1 MVGYSAD
8 GTGIVTTVIM
18 VIAIDGP
25 AGAGKSTV
33 TRKLAQRLGF
43 SFLDTGAMYRAVTW
57 AAINRGVELTD
68 SEALLQIANSV
79 AIAFDGDR
87 VLVDDQDV
95 SDLIRMPEV
104 TRSIFH
110 VADHP
115 EIRDR
120 LVHLQRQ
127 IVATGNY
134 VCEGR
139 DQGTVAFPD
148 SFCKIYLNASPQ
160 YRAMRR
166 VAQMEAAGQYVDYDE
181 VIADQN
187 LRDQRDLNRE
197 VGRLMRAEDAIEV
210 NTDNQS
216 IADVVDELERIARA
230 KIASQAGA

>member
-1 MVGYSAD
+1 MSQNF
-8 GTGIVTTVIM
+8 IM

-57 AAINRGVELTD
+57 AAMNRGVALTD
-68 SEALLQIANSV
+68 SDKLLQLAGVIH
-79 AIAFDGDR
+79 IAFDGDR

-95 SDLIRMPEV
+95 SDLIRMPDV
-104 TRSIFH
+104 TKNIFH

-115 EIRDR
+115 GVRDL
-120 LVHLQRQ
+120 LVQLQRQ
-127 IVATGNY
+127 IASTGNY

-148 SFCKIYLNASPQ
+148 AFCKIYLNASPQ

-181 VIADQN
+181 VVANQN
-187 LRDQRDLNRE
+187 LRDQRDQNRK
-197 VGRLMRAEDAIEV
+197 VGRLMRADDAIEV

-216 IADVVDELERIARA
+216 IADVVGELERIARA
-230 KIASQAGA
+230 KIAERANV

>member
-1 MVGYSAD
+1 
-8 GTGIVTTVIM
+8 M

-33 TRKLAQRLGF
+33 TRKLADRLGF

-57 AAINRGVELTD
+57 AAISRDVAFTD
-68 SEALLQIANSV
+68 DDALLQLANSIQ
-79 AIAFDGDR
+79 IAFDGDR
-87 VLVDDQDV
+87 VFVDEEDV
-95 SDLIRMPEV
+95 SEPIRTPEV
-104 TRSIFH
+104 TRNIFH

-115 EIRDR
+115 GIRGR
-120 LVHLQRQ
+120 LVELQRQ
-127 IVATGNY
+127 IAATGNF

-166 VAQMEAAGQYVDYDE
+166 VAQLEAAGQYVDYDE
-181 VIADQN
+181 VVAAQN
-187 LRDQRDLNRE
+187 LRDERDSNRE

-216 IADVVDELERIARA
+216 IANVVDELERIARA
-230 KIASQAGA
+230 KIAARREG

>member
-1 MVGYSAD
+1 MSKELM
-8 GTGIVTTVIM
+8 M

-33 TRKLAQRLGF
+33 TRKLAERLGF
-43 SFLDTGAMYRAVTW
+43 FFLDTGAMYRAVTW
-57 AAINRGVELTD
+57 AAMNRGVELTD
-68 SEALLQIANSV
+68 SEKLLQLANMIH
-79 AIAFDGDR
+79 IAFDGER

-104 TRSIFH
+104 TKSIYH

-115 EIRDR
+115 GVRDR
-120 LVHLQRQ
+120 LVQLQRQ
-127 IVATGNY
+127 IVSTGNY

-166 VAQMEAAGQYVDYDE
+166 VAQLEAVGQYVDYDE
-181 VIADQN
+181 VVANQN

-197 VGRLMRAEDAIEV
+197 VGRLMRADDAIEV
-210 NTDNQS
+210 NTDNLS
-216 IADVVDELERIARA
+216 IANVVDELERIARA
-230 KIASQAGA
+230 KIAANANA

>member
-1 MVGYSAD
+1 MSQKL
-8 GTGIVTTVIM
+8 IM

-33 TRKLAQRLGF
+33 TRKLADRIGF

-57 AAINRGVELTD
+57 AALNRDVTLTD
-68 SEALLQIANSV
+68 TEALLGV
-79 AIAFDGDR
+79 ALAIRIAFDGDR

-95 SDLIRMPEV
+95 SELIRMPEV
-104 TRSIFH
+104 TRNIFH

-115 EIRDR
+115 GIRDR
-120 LVHLQRQ
+120 LVQLQRE

-148 SFCKIYLNASPQ
+148 AFCKIYLNASPQ

-166 VAQMEAAGQYVDYDE
+166 VAQLEATGQYVDYDE
-181 VIADQN
+181 VVADQN

-197 VGRLMRAEDAIEV
+197 VGRLMRADDAIEV

-216 IADVVDELERIARA
+216 IGNVVDELERIARA
-230 KIASQAGA
+230 KIAAETDA

>member
-1 MVGYSAD
+1 
-8 GTGIVTTVIM
+8 M

-33 TRKLAQRLGF
+33 TRKLADRLGF

-57 AAINRGVELTD
+57 AALDRKVDLENAD
-68 SEALLQIANSV
+68 ALLELSHAIR
-79 AIAFDGDR
+79 IAFEGDV
-87 VLVDDQDV
+87 VLVDGKDV
-95 SDLIRMPEV
+95 SDLIRLPEV
-104 TRSIFH
+104 TRNIFH

-115 EIRDR
+115 EIRDL
-120 LVHLQRQ
+120 LVRLQRE
-127 IVATGNY
+127 IALTGNF

-148 SFCKIYLNASPQ
+148 AFCKIYLNASPQ
-160 YRAMRR
+160 FRAMRR
-166 VAQMEAAGQYVDYDE
+166 VAQMEDAGQYVDYDE

-187 LRDQRDLNRE
+187 LRDQRDLSRE

-216 IADVVDELERIARA
+216 IAEVVDELERIARA
-230 KIASQAGA
+230 RMTAQA

>member
-1 MVGYSAD
+1 MSQKL
-8 GTGIVTTVIM
+8 IM

-33 TRKLAQRLGF
+33 TRKLAERLGF
-43 SFLDTGAMYRAVTW
+43 FFLDTGAMYRAVTW
-57 AAINRGVELTD
+57 AAMNRNVALTD
-68 SEALLQIANSV
+68 TDQLLQVANTVHIS
-79 AIAFDGDR
+79 FNGDR

-104 TRSIFH
+104 TRNIYH

-115 EIRDR
+115 GIRDR
-120 LVHLQRQ
+120 LVQLQRQ
-127 IVATGNY
+127 IASTGNY

-148 SFCKIYLNASPQ
+148 AFCKIYLNASPQ

-166 VAQMEAAGQYVDYDE
+166 VAQMEAAGQYVDHDE
-181 VIADQN
+181 VVANQN

-197 VGRLMRAEDAIEV
+197 VGRLMRADDAIEV

-216 IADVVDELERIARA
+216 IANVVDELERIARA
-230 KIASQAGA
+230 KIAAQAKA